1 MMVQIHCRLRIVG
14 VGLLLGLGMV
24 LPAMGVAQAAP
35 VVERISMQPNS
46 DGPGY
51 LVRIQTSERLQAY
64 SQPRFVGRNQL
75 EIVLFNA
82 RVSQACR
89 RDAPGGPVQ
98 AYTVEAR
105 KNHLVLRFQLDAQLT
120 VKAEARRDRAT
131 EDILIGLTYSGI
143 PTASAPATPV
153 LHSSALAP
161 GDERA
166 RWRIDTIVIDAGHGG
181 HDAGAIGAGGVREKD
196 ITLPVALRVG
206 RYLEEILG
214 VNVVYTRSDDRFIT
228 LKDRGRLANEA
239 GGKLFISIHAN
250 AARNRSAQG
259 TETYFLGM
267 HKTDA
272 AERVME
278 RENSVIQY
286 ESDPTAYDG
295 LNEKT
300 LIEQALAQSAYMRS
314 SEQLA
319 GLVQQQ
325 FTGNVG
331 RTNRGVKQ
339 AGFYVLWGA
348 SMPAILVE
356 LGFVTNAQEAAFLQ
370 SENGQIYLASAIFRA
385 VRAFK
390 TEYEKGLDLGMA
402 Q

>member
-1 MMVQIHCRLRIVG
+1 MMMLRIHCRLRVL
-14 VGLLLGLGMV
+14 VAGLLLGLL
-24 LPAMGVAQAAP
+24 LPAMGAAP
-35 VVERISMQPNS
+35 AVPLVERISFKPES
-46 DGPGY
+46 DGQGY
-51 LVRIQTSERLQAY
+51 LVRIHTSERLHAY
-64 SQPRFVGRNQL
+64 SEPRFVGRNQL

-82 RVSQACR
+82 QLSQTCQ
-89 RDAPGGPVQ
+89 RDTPGGPVR
-98 AYTVEAR
+98 AYTVETR
-105 KNHLVLRFQLDAQLT
+105 QSHLVLRFQLDAQRS
-120 VKAEARRDRAT
+120 VKANARRDRAT
-131 EDILIGLTYSGI
+131 DDLLLGLTYTGS
-143 PTASAPATPV
+143 PRATPV
-153 LHSSALAP
+153 LHSSAAS
-161 GDERA
+161 DDRA
-166 RWRIDTIVIDAGHGG
+166 RWRLDTVVIDAGHGG
-181 HDAGAIGAGGVREKD
+181 HDAGAIGAGGLREKD
-196 ITLPVALRVG
+196 VVLPVALRVG
-206 RYLEEILG
+206 WYLEEILG
-214 VNVVYTRSDDRFIT
+214 VNVVYTRQDDRFVT
-228 LKDRGRLANEA
+228 LRDRGRMANKA

-286 ESDPTAYDG
+286 ENDPTAYDG

-300 LIEQALAQSAYMRS
+300 LIEQALVQSAYMRS

-319 GLVQQQ
+319 GLIQQQ

-356 LGFVTNAQEAAFLQ
+356 LGFVTHAKEAAFLE
-370 SENGQIYLASAIFRA
+370 SENGQIYLASSIFRA

-390 TEYEKGLDLGMA
+390 TQYEKGLDLGAA